1 MHLIRRHV
9 ELVLAAVL
17 DVQIVTVYAAHI
29 ERHDAEVL
37 ADTVVDMHD
46 VVAWL
51 DVAEMGDLLPIRRLG
66 RKTALHVRRLGRKTA
81 LHASEDILFREHD
94 EMVLRELEACEQ
106 PADLHAHEPLVKLG
120 PRLDHR

>member
-17 DVQIVTVYAAHI
+17 DVQIVTVYTAHI

-37 ADTVVDMHD
+37 ADAVVHMHD
-46 VVAWL
+46 VVAGL
-51 DVAEMGDLLPIRRLG
+51 DIAEMRDLLPI
-66 RKTALHVRRLGRKTA
+66 RRLGRKTA

-94 EMVLRELEACEQ
+94 EMILRELEACEQ
-106 PADLHAHEPLVKLG
+106 PADLHAHEPLVKLC